1 MQNSVPAQRQ
11 IKRNVSFVI
20 MKRVLLMCLISFA
33 GFTAFSQ
40 TRKAEGASEAAAA
53 AAPKA
58 PATPITKTAPRAA
71 KYEVLY
77 GSKPLSKADQK
88 ELNEFVASCDASFP
102 SRAEAVT
109 FFAERA
115 WEYIASARLDTAALR
130 FNLISALDPNSVDA
144 FWGLGVI
151 SFQRGDNDLAIR
163 LLNKGLEIDS
173 TQSMMR
179 VDYAIVKL
187 SCFEKGQDCGTLDEV
202 EAELKHALQQEPNN
216 ANALMKRSQVAYYKE
231 NYELAWTYFHEAR
244 MADILQ
250 LDLNFG
256 SLLAAKMPDPKGIFK

>member
-1 MQNSVPAQRQ
+1 MQNSVLAQRP

-20 MKRVLLMCLISFA
+20 MKRVLLLCLISFM
-33 GFTAFSQ
+33 GYSQ
-40 TRKAEGASEAAAA
+40 TKKEAAAA
-53 AAPKA
+53 PQA
-58 PATPITKTAPRAA
+58 PATPVREA

-88 ELNEFVASCDASFP
+88 ELNEFVASCDASFG
-102 SRAEAVT
+102 SRAEAVA

-115 WEYIASARLDTAALR
+115 WEYVATARLDTATQR

-144 FWGLGVI
+144 YWGLGVI

-163 LLNKGLEIDS
+163 LLNKGLELDS

-187 SCFEKGQDCGTLDEV
+187 NCYQQGQNCGTLDEV
-202 EAELKHALQQEPNN
+202 ESELKHALAQDPKN
-216 ANALMKRSQVAYYKE
+216 ANAWMKRCQVAYYKE
-231 NYELAWTYFHEAR
+231 NYELAWNYFHEAR

>member
-1 MQNSVPAQRQ
+1 MQNSVRVPRP
-11 IKRNVSFVI
+11 IKRNVSFVH
-20 MKRVLLMCLISFA
+20 MKRVLLLILFASFA
-33 GFTAFSQ
+33 AVAQ
-40 TRKAEGASEAAAA
+40 KDKQA
-53 AAPKA
+53 AAPQA
-58 PATPITKTAPRAA
+58 PATPVTKTPVRAA

-88 ELNEFVASCDASFP
+88 ELNEFVASCDASFG
-102 SRAEAVT
+102 SRAEAVA

-115 WEYIASARLDTAALR
+115 WEYVATARLDTATQR

-163 LLNKGLEIDS
+163 LLNKGLELDS

-187 SCFEKGQDCGTLDEV
+187 DCYQKGMECGTLDEV
-202 EAELKHALQQEPNN
+202 ETELKHALAQDPKN
-216 ANALMKRSQVAYYKE
+216 ANAWMKRCQVAYYKE

-244 MADILQ
+244 VADILQ

>member
-1 MQNSVPAQRQ
+1 
-11 IKRNVSFVI
+11 
-20 MKRVLLMCLISFA
+20 MKRVLLLCLISMA

-40 TRKAEGASEAAAA
+40 TKPAKSEAA

-58 PATPITKTAPRAA
+58 PATPVTNTPVRAA

-88 ELNEFVASCDASFP
+88 ELNEFVA
-102 SRAEAVT
+102 

-115 WEYIASARLDTAALR
+115 WEYVATARLDTATQR

-163 LLNKGLEIDS
+163 LLNKGLELDS

-187 SCFEKGQDCGTLDEV
+187 DCYQKGQDCGTLDEV
-202 EAELKHALQQEPNN
+202 ETELKHALAQDPKN
-216 ANALMKRSQVAYYKE
+216 ANAWMKRCQVAYYKE

>member
-1 MQNSVPAQRQ
+1 MQNSARAQLQ
-11 IKRNVSFVI
+11 LKRNVSFVS
-20 MKRVLLMCLISFA
+20 MKRVLLLCLISFA
-33 GFTAFSQ
+33 SITAFSQ
-40 TRKAEGASEAAAA
+40 TKPAAGTAA
-53 AAPKA
+53 
-58 PATPITKTAPRAA
+58 TAPVKPVRAA

-88 ELNEFVASCDASFP
+88 ELNEFVASCDASFG

-115 WEYIASARLDTAALR
+115 WEYVASARLDTATHR
-130 FNLISALDPNSVDA
+130 FNLISALDANSVDA

-151 SFQRGDNDLAIR
+151 SYQRGDNDLAIR

-173 TQSMMR
+173 TVTMMR

-187 SCFEKGQDCGTLDEV
+187 DCYQKGIDCGTLDEV
-202 EAELKHALQQEPNN
+202 EAELVHALQQDPKN
-216 ANALMKRSQVAYYKE
+216 ASAWMKRCQVAYYKE

-244 MADILQ
+244 VADILQ

-256 SLLAAKMPDPKGIFK
+256 ALLEAKMPDPKGIFK

>member
-1 MQNSVPAQRQ
+1 MQNSVRVPRP
-11 IKRNVSFVI
+11 IKRNVSFVS
-20 MKRVLLMCLISFA
+20 MKRVLLLCLISFM
-33 GFTAFSQ
+33 GYSQ
-40 TRKAEGASEAAAA
+40 TKKATTNA
-53 AAPKA
+53 AAPQA
-58 PATPITKTAPRAA
+58 PATPVRAA

-88 ELNEFVASCDASFP
+88 ELNEFVASCDASFG
-102 SRAEAVT
+102 SRAEAVA

-115 WEYIASARLDTAALR
+115 WEYVATARLDTATQR
-130 FNLISALDPNSVDA
+130 FNLISALDPKSVDA

-187 SCFEKGQDCGTLDEV
+187 DCYQKGLDCGTLDEV
-202 EAELKHALQQEPNN
+202 ETELKHALAQDPKN
-216 ANALMKRSQVAYYKE
+216 ANAWMKRCQVAYYKE

>member
-1 MQNSVPAQRQ
+1 MQNFAPALRP
-11 IKRNVSFVI
+11 IKRNVRFVS
-20 MKRVLLMCLISFA
+20 MKRVLLLCLISFA
-33 GFTAFSQ
+33 SFTAISQ
-40 TRKAEGASEAAAA
+40 TRKAEGGSEA

-58 PATPITKTAPRAA
+58 PATPITKAAPRAA

-115 WEYIASARLDTAALR
+115 WEYIASARLDTAAHR
-130 FNLISALDPNSVDA
+130 FNLISALDANSVDVY
-144 FWGLGVI
+144 WGLGVI

-163 LLNKGLEIDS
+163 LLNKGLELDS
-173 TQSMMR
+173 TQSMLR

-187 SCFEKGQDCGTLDEV
+187 SCYEKGQDCGTLDEV
-202 EAELKHALQQEPNN
+202 EAELKHALQQEPTN

>member
-1 MQNSVPAQRQ
+1 MQNSARAQLQ
-11 IKRNVSFVI
+11 LKRNVSFVS
-20 MKRVLLMCLISFA
+20 MKRVLLLCLISFA
-33 GFTAFSQ
+33 SITAFSQ
-40 TRKAEGASEAAAA
+40 TKPAAGTAA
-53 AAPKA
+53 
-58 PATPITKTAPRAA
+58 TAPVKPVRAA

-88 ELNEFVASCDASFP
+88 ELNEFVASCDASFG

-115 WEYIASARLDTAALR
+115 WEYVASARLDTATHR
-130 FNLISALDPNSVDA
+130 FNLISALDANSVDA

-151 SFQRGDNDLAIR
+151 SYQRGDNDLAIR

-173 TQSMMR
+173 TVTMMR

-187 SCFEKGQDCGTLDEV
+187 DCYQKGIDCGTLDEV
-202 EAELKHALQQEPNN
+202 EAELVHALQQDPKN
-216 ANALMKRSQVAYYKE
+216 ASAWMKRCQVAYYKE

-244 MADILQ
+244 VADILQ

-256 SLLAAKMPDPKGIFK
+256 ALLEAKMADPKGIFK

>member
-1 MQNSVPAQRQ
+1 MQNSVPAQRP
-11 IKRNVSFVI
+11 IKRNVSFVS
-20 MKRVLLMCLISFA
+20 MKRVLLLCLISFM
-33 GFTAFSQ
+33 GYSQ
-40 TRKAEGASEAAAA
+40 TKPAKSDAA

-58 PATPITKTAPRAA
+58 PATPAAAPAKLVRAA

-88 ELNEFVASCDASFP
+88 ELNEFVASCDASFG
-102 SRAEAVT
+102 SRAEAVA

-115 WEYIASARLDTAALR
+115 WEYVATARLDTATQR

-144 FWGLGVI
+144 YWGLGVI

-163 LLNKGLEIDS
+163 LLNKGLELDS

-187 SCFEKGQDCGTLDEV
+187 DCYQKGQDCGTLDEV
-202 EAELKHALQQEPNN
+202 EAELKHALAQDPKN
-216 ANALMKRSQVAYYKE
+216 ANAWMKRCQVAYYKE

>member
-1 MQNSVPAQRQ
+1 MQNSVLAQRP

-20 MKRVLLMCLISFA
+20 MKRVLLLCLISMA

-40 TRKAEGASEAAAA
+40 TKPAKSEAAAA
-53 AAPKA
+53 PVK
-58 PATPITKTAPRAA
+58 PVRAA

-88 ELNEFVASCDASFP
+88 ELNEFVASCDASFG
-102 SRAEAVT
+102 SRAEAVA

-115 WEYIASARLDTAALR
+115 WEYVATARLDTATQR

-163 LLNKGLEIDS
+163 LLNKGLELDS

-187 SCFEKGQDCGTLDEV
+187 DCYQKGQDCGSLDEV
-202 EAELKHALQQEPNN
+202 ETELKHALAQDPKN
-216 ANALMKRSQVAYYKE
+216 ANAWMKRCQVAYYKE

>member
-1 MQNSVPAQRQ
+1 MQNSVRVPRP

-20 MKRVLLMCLISFA
+20 MKRVLLLCLISFA
-33 GFTAFSQ
+33 SITAFSQ
-40 TRKAEGASEAAAA
+40 TQKEAA
-53 AAPKA
+53 PQA
-58 PATPITKTAPRAA
+58 PATPVTKTPVREA

-88 ELNEFVASCDASFP
+88 ELNEFVASCDASFG
-102 SRAEAVT
+102 SRAEAVA

-115 WEYIASARLDTAALR
+115 WEYVATARLDTATQR

-151 SFQRGDNDLAIR
+151 SYQRGDNDLAIR

-187 SCFEKGQDCGTLDEV
+187 DCYQKGLDCGTLDEV
-202 EAELKHALQQEPNN
+202 ETELKHALAQDPKN
-216 ANALMKRSQVAYYKE
+216 ANAWMKRCQVAYYKE
-231 NYELAWTYFHEAR
+231 NYELAWAYFHEAR

>member
-1 MQNSVPAQRQ
+1 MQNFVRVPRPT
-11 IKRNVSFVI
+11 KRNVSFVF
-20 MKRVLLMCLISFA
+20 MKRVLLLCLISFV

-40 TRKAEGASEAAAA
+40 TKATKSEAAAA
-53 AAPKA
+53 PVK
-58 PATPITKTAPRAA
+58 PVRAA

-88 ELNEFVASCDASFP
+88 ELNEFVASCDASFG
-102 SRAEAVT
+102 SRAEAVA

-115 WEYIASARLDTAALR
+115 WEYVATARLDTATQR

-151 SFQRGDNDLAIR
+151 SYQRGDNDLAIR
-163 LLNKGLEIDS
+163 LLNKGLELDS
-173 TQSMMR
+173 TQAMMR

-187 SCFEKGQDCGTLDEV
+187 DCYQKGMECGTLDEV
-202 EAELKHALQQEPNN
+202 ETELKHALAQDPKN
-216 ANALMKRSQVAYYKE
+216 ANAWMKRCQVAYYKE

-244 MADILQ
+244 VADILQ

>member
-1 MQNSVPAQRQ
+1 MQNSAPAQHP

-20 MKRVLLMCLISFA
+20 MKRVLLLCLISFA
-33 GFTAFSQ
+33 SITAFSQ
-40 TRKAEGASEAAAA
+40 TKKAEGASEAAA
-53 AAPKA
+53 PKA
-58 PATPITKTAPRAA
+58 PATPVTKNVARAA

-88 ELNEFVASCDASFP
+88 ELNEFVASCDASFG

-115 WEYIASARLDTAALR
+115 WEYVASAHLDTATYR
-130 FNLISALDPNSVDA
+130 FNLISALDANSVDA

-151 SFQRGDNDLAIR
+151 SYQRGDNDLAIR
-163 LLNKGLEIDS
+163 LLNKGLELDS

-187 SCFEKGQDCGTLDEV
+187 SCYEKGLDCGTLDEV
-202 EAELKHALQQEPNN
+202 DAELKHALQQDSTN
-216 ANALMKRSQVAYYKE
+216 ANALMKRCQVAYYKE
-231 NYELAWTYFHEAR
+231 NYELAWKYFHEAR
-244 MADILQ
+244 VVDILQ
-250 LDLNFG
+250 LDVNFG
-256 SLLAAKMPDPKGIFK
+256 ALLVAKMPDPLGIFK

>member
-1 MQNSVPAQRQ
+1 MQNSVRAQLQ
-11 IKRNVSFVI
+11 LKRNVSFVSL
-20 MKRVLLMCLISFA
+20 KRVLLLCLISFA
-33 GFTAFSQ
+33 SITAFSQ
-40 TRKAEGASEAAAA
+40 TKPAAGTAA
-53 AAPKA
+53 
-58 PATPITKTAPRAA
+58 TALLKPVRAA

-88 ELNEFVASCDASFP
+88 ELNEFVASCDASFG

-115 WEYIASARLDTAALR
+115 WEYVASARLDTATYR
-130 FNLISALDPNSVDA
+130 FNLISALDANSVDA

-151 SFQRGDNDLAIR
+151 SYQRGDNDLAIR

-173 TQSMMR
+173 TVTMMR

-187 SCFEKGQDCGTLDEV
+187 DCYQKGIDCGTLDEV
-202 EAELKHALQQEPNN
+202 ETELVHALQQDPKN
-216 ANALMKRSQVAYYKE
+216 ASAWMKRCQVAYYKE

-244 MADILQ
+244 VADILQ

-256 SLLAAKMPDPKGIFK
+256 ALLEAKMPDPKGIFK

>member
-1 MQNSVPAQRQ
+1 MQNSVQAQLQ
-11 IKRNVSFVI
+11 LKRNVSFVS
-20 MKRVLLMCLISFA
+20 MKRVLLLCLISFA
-33 GFTAFSQ
+33 GFAQTKPASGTA
-40 TRKAEGASEAAAA
+40 T
-53 AAPKA
+53 
-58 PATPITKTAPRAA
+58 TAPVKPVRAA

-88 ELNEFVASCDASFP
+88 ELNEFVASCDASFG

-115 WEYIASARLDTAALR
+115 WEYVASARLDTATYR
-130 FNLISALDPNSVDA
+130 FNLISALDANSVDA

-151 SFQRGDNDLAIR
+151 SYQRGDNDLAIR
-163 LLNKGLEIDS
+163 LLNKGLELDS
-173 TQSMMR
+173 TQTMMR

-187 SCFEKGQDCGTLDEV
+187 DCYQKGIDCGTLDEV
-202 EAELKHALQQEPNN
+202 EAELVHALQQDPKN
-216 ANALMKRSQVAYYKE
+216 ASAWMKRCQVAYYKE

-244 MADILQ
+244 VADILQ

-256 SLLAAKMPDPKGIFK
+256 ALLEAKMPDPKGIFK

>member
-1 MQNSVPAQRQ
+1 MQNFARAQLQ
-11 IKRNVSFVI
+11 LKRNVSFVS
-20 MKRVLLMCLISFA
+20 MKRVLLLCLISFA
-33 GFTAFSQ
+33 SITAFSQ
-40 TRKAEGASEAAAA
+40 TKPAAGTAA
-53 AAPKA
+53 
-58 PATPITKTAPRAA
+58 TAPVKPVRAA

-77 GSKPLSKADQK
+77 GSKPLSKVDQK
-88 ELNEFVASCDASFP
+88 ELNEFVASCDASFG

-115 WEYIASARLDTAALR
+115 WEYVASARLDTATYR
-130 FNLISALDPNSVDA
+130 FNLISALDANSVDA

-151 SFQRGDNDLAIR
+151 SYQRGDNDLAIR

-173 TQSMMR
+173 TVTMMR

-187 SCFEKGQDCGTLDEV
+187 DCYQKGIDCGTLDEV
-202 EAELKHALQQEPNN
+202 ETELVHALQQDPKN
-216 ANALMKRSQVAYYKE
+216 AGAWMKRCQVAYYKE

-244 MADILQ
+244 VADILQ

-256 SLLAAKMPDPKGIFK
+256 ALLEAKMPDPKGIFK

>member
-1 MQNSVPAQRQ
+1 MQNSVQAQLQ
-11 IKRNVSFVI
+11 LKRNVSFVS
-20 MKRVLLMCLISFA
+20 MKRVLLLCLISFA
-33 GFTAFSQ
+33 SITAFSQ
-40 TRKAEGASEAAAA
+40 TKPASATAA
-53 AAPKA
+53 
-58 PATPITKTAPRAA
+58 TAPVKPIRAA

-88 ELNEFVASCDASFP
+88 ELNEFVASCDASFG

-115 WEYIASARLDTAALR
+115 WEYVASARLDTATYR
-130 FNLISALDPNSVDA
+130 FNLISALDANSVDA

-151 SFQRGDNDLAIR
+151 SYQRGDNDLAIR

-173 TQSMMR
+173 TVTMMR

-187 SCFEKGQDCGTLDEV
+187 DCYQKGIDCGTLDEV
-202 EAELKHALQQEPNN
+202 EAELVHALQQDPKN
-216 ANALMKRSQVAYYKE
+216 ASAWMKRCQVAYYKE

-244 MADILQ
+244 VADILQ

-256 SLLAAKMPDPKGIFK
+256 ALLEAKMPDPKGIFK

>member
-1 MQNSVPAQRQ
+1 MQNSVLAQGQ
-11 IKRNVSFVI
+11 VKRNASFVI
-20 MKRVLLMCLISFA
+20 MKRVLLLCLISMA

-40 TRKAEGASEAAAA
+40 TKPAKSEAA

-58 PATPITKTAPRAA
+58 PATPVTNTPVRAA

-88 ELNEFVASCDASFP
+88 ELNEFVASCDASFG
-102 SRAEAVT
+102 SRAEAVA

-115 WEYIASARLDTAALR
+115 WEYVATARLDTATQR

-163 LLNKGLEIDS
+163 LLNKGLELDS

-187 SCFEKGQDCGTLDEV
+187 DCYQKGQDCGNLDEV
-202 EAELKHALQQEPNN
+202 ETELKHALAQDPKN
-216 ANALMKRSQVAYYKE
+216 ANAWMKRCQVAYYKE

>member
-1 MQNSVPAQRQ
+1 MQNSVLAQRP
-11 IKRNVSFVI
+11 IKRNVSFVY
-20 MKRVLLMCLISFA
+20 MKRVLLLCLISLA

-40 TRKAEGASEAAAA
+40 TKPAKSEAA

-58 PATPITKTAPRAA
+58 PATPVTNTPVRAA

-88 ELNEFVASCDASFP
+88 ELNEFVASCDASFG
-102 SRAEAVT
+102 SRAEAVA

-115 WEYIASARLDTAALR
+115 WEYVATARLDTATQR

-163 LLNKGLEIDS
+163 LLNKGLELDT

-187 SCFEKGQDCGTLDEV
+187 DCYQKGQDCGNLDEV
-202 EAELKHALQQEPNN
+202 ETELKHALAQDPKN
-216 ANALMKRSQVAYYKE
+216 ANAWMKRCQVAYYKE

-256 SLLAAKMPDPKGIFK
+256 SQLAAKMPDPKGIFK

>member
-1 MQNSVPAQRQ
+1 MQNSARAQLQ
-11 IKRNVSFVI
+11 LKRNVSFVS
-20 MKRVLLMCLISFA
+20 MKRVLLLCLISFA
-33 GFTAFSQ
+33 GFAQSKPASGT
-40 TRKAEGASEAAAA
+40 KAV
-53 AAPKA
+53 APVK
-58 PATPITKTAPRAA
+58 PVRAA

-77 GSKPLSKADQK
+77 GSKPLSKVDQK
-88 ELNEFVASCDASFP
+88 ELNEFVASCDASFG

-115 WEYIASARLDTAALR
+115 WEYVASARLDTATYR
-130 FNLISALDPNSVDA
+130 FNLISALDANSVDA

-151 SFQRGDNDLAIR
+151 SYQRGDNDLAIR

-173 TQSMMR
+173 TVTMMR

-187 SCFEKGQDCGTLDEV
+187 DCYQKGIDCGTLDEV
-202 EAELKHALQQEPNN
+202 ETELVHALQQDPKN
-216 ANALMKRSQVAYYKE
+216 AGAWMKRCQVAYYKE

-244 MADILQ
+244 VADILQ

-256 SLLAAKMPDPKGIFK
+256 ALLEAKMPDPKGIFK

>member
-1 MQNSVPAQRQ
+1 MQNSVRAQLQ
-11 IKRNVSFVI
+11 LKRNVSFVS
-20 MKRVLLMCLISFA
+20 MKRVLLLCLISFA
-33 GFTAFSQ
+33 SITAFSQ
-40 TRKAEGASEAAAA
+40 TKPAAGTAA
-53 AAPKA
+53 
-58 PATPITKTAPRAA
+58 TALLKPVRAA

-88 ELNEFVASCDASFP
+88 ELNEFVASCDASFG

-115 WEYIASARLDTAALR
+115 WEYVASARLDTATYR
-130 FNLISALDPNSVDA
+130 FNLISALDANSVDA

-151 SFQRGDNDLAIR
+151 SYQRGDNDLAIR

-173 TQSMMR
+173 TVTMMR

-187 SCFEKGQDCGTLDEV
+187 DCYQKGIDCGTLDEV
-202 EAELKHALQQEPNN
+202 ETELVHALQQDPKN
-216 ANALMKRSQVAYYKE
+216 ASAWMKRCQVAYYKE

-244 MADILQ
+244 VADILQ

-256 SLLAAKMPDPKGIFK
+256 ALLEAKMPDPKGIFK

>member
-1 MQNSVPAQRQ
+1 MQNSARALRQ
-11 IKRNVSFVI
+11 IKRNVSFVS
-20 MKRVLLMCLISFA
+20 MKRVLLLCLISFA
-33 GFTAFSQ
+33 SITAFSQ
-40 TRKAEGASEAAAA
+40 TKPAAGTAA
-53 AAPKA
+53 
-58 PATPITKTAPRAA
+58 TAPVKPVRAA

-88 ELNEFVASCDASFP
+88 ELNEFVASCDASFG

-115 WEYIASARLDTAALR
+115 WEYVASARLDTATYR
-130 FNLISALDPNSVDA
+130 FNLISALDANSVDA

-151 SFQRGDNDLAIR
+151 SYQRGDNDLAIR

-173 TQSMMR
+173 TVTMMR

-187 SCFEKGQDCGTLDEV
+187 DCYQKGIDCGTLDEV
-202 EAELKHALQQEPNN
+202 ETELVHALQQDPKN
-216 ANALMKRSQVAYYKE
+216 ASAWMKRCQVAYYKE

-244 MADILQ
+244 VADILQ

-256 SLLAAKMPDPKGIFK
+256 ALLEAKMPDPKGIFK

>member
-1 MQNSVPAQRQ
+1 MQNSVLAQRP

-20 MKRVLLMCLISFA
+20 MKRVLLLCLISFL
-33 GFTAFSQ
+33 GYSQ
-40 TRKAEGASEAAAA
+40 TKKEV

-58 PATPITKTAPRAA
+58 PATPVTNTPVRAA

-88 ELNEFVASCDASFP
+88 ELNEFVASCDASFG
-102 SRAEAVT
+102 SRAEAVA

-115 WEYIASARLDTAALR
+115 WEYVATARLDTATQR

-163 LLNKGLEIDS
+163 LLNKGLELDS

-187 SCFEKGQDCGTLDEV
+187 DCYQKGQDCGNLDEV
-202 EAELKHALQQEPNN
+202 ETELKHALAQDPKN
-216 ANALMKRSQVAYYKE
+216 ANAWMKRCQVAYYKE

>member
-1 MQNSVPAQRQ
+1 
-11 IKRNVSFVI
+11 
-20 MKRVLLMCLISFA
+20 MKRVLLLCLISFA
-33 GFTAFSQ
+33 SITAFSQ
-40 TRKAEGASEAAAA
+40 TKPPAGTKAV
-53 AAPKA
+53 APVK
-58 PATPITKTAPRAA
+58 PVRAA

-88 ELNEFVASCDASFP
+88 ELNEFVASCDASFG

-115 WEYIASARLDTAALR
+115 WEYVASARLDTATYR
-130 FNLISALDPNSVDA
+130 FNLISALDANSVDA

-151 SFQRGDNDLAIR
+151 SYQRGDNDLAIR

-173 TQSMMR
+173 TVTMMR

-187 SCFEKGQDCGTLDEV
+187 DCYQKGIDCGTLDEV
-202 EAELKHALQQEPNN
+202 EAELVHALQQDPKN
-216 ANALMKRSQVAYYKE
+216 ASAWMKRCQVAYYKE

-244 MADILQ
+244 VADILQ

-256 SLLAAKMPDPKGIFK
+256 ALLEAKMPDPKGIFK

>member
-1 MQNSVPAQRQ
+1 MQNSVLAQRP

-20 MKRVLLMCLISFA
+20 MKRVLLLCLISFL
-33 GFTAFSQ
+33 GYSQ
-40 TRKAEGASEAAAA
+40 TKKEVAA
-53 AAPKA
+53 AAPQA
-58 PATPITKTAPRAA
+58 PATPVTNTPVRAA

-88 ELNEFVASCDASFP
+88 ELNEFVASCDASFG
-102 SRAEAVT
+102 SRAEAVA

-115 WEYIASARLDTAALR
+115 WEYVATARLDTATQR

-163 LLNKGLEIDS
+163 LLNKGLELDS

-187 SCFEKGQDCGTLDEV
+187 DCYQKGQDCGNLDEV
-202 EAELKHALQQEPNN
+202 ETELKHALAQDPKN
-216 ANALMKRSQVAYYKE
+216 ANAWMKRCQVAYYKE

>member
-1 MQNSVPAQRQ
+1 MQNSVLAQRP

-20 MKRVLLMCLISFA
+20 MKRVLLLCLISFM
-33 GFTAFSQ
+33 GYSQ
-40 TRKAEGASEAAAA
+40 MKKEVAT

-58 PATPITKTAPRAA
+58 PATPVRAA

-88 ELNEFVASCDASFP
+88 ELNEFVASCDASFG
-102 SRAEAVT
+102 SRAEAVA

-115 WEYIASARLDTAALR
+115 WEYVATARLDTATQR

-151 SFQRGDNDLAIR
+151 SYQRGDNDLAIR

-173 TQSMMR
+173 SMFK
-179 VDYAIVKL
+179 VN
-187 SCFEKGQDCGTLDEV
+187 SGF
-202 EAELKHALQQEPNN
+202 
-216 ANALMKRSQVAYYKE
+216 
-231 NYELAWTYFHEAR
+231 LA
-244 MADILQ
+244 
-250 LDLNFG
+250 G
-256 SLLAAKMPDPKGIFK
+256 SLLVTGILVALYTIFW

>member
-1 MQNSVPAQRQ
+1 MQNSVLAQRP

-20 MKRVLLMCLISFA
+20 MKRVLLLCLISFM
-33 GFTAFSQ
+33 GYSQ
-40 TRKAEGASEAAAA
+40 TKPAAGTAA
-53 AAPKA
+53 AAPVK
-58 PATPITKTAPRAA
+58 PVRAA

-88 ELNEFVASCDASFP
+88 ELNEFVASCDASFG

-115 WEYIASARLDTAALR
+115 WEYVASARLDTATYR

-163 LLNKGLEIDS
+163 LLNKGLELDS

-187 SCFEKGQDCGTLDEV
+187 SCYEKGQDCGTLDEV
-202 EAELKHALQQEPNN
+202 ETELKHALAQDPKN
-216 ANALMKRSQVAYYKE
+216 ANAWMKRCQVAYYKE

-256 SLLAAKMPDPKGIFK
+256 SQLAAKMPDPKGIFK

>member
-1 MQNSVPAQRQ
+1 MQNSVRVQRQ
-11 IKRNVSFVI
+11 IKRNVSFVN
-20 MKRVLLMCLISFA
+20 MKRVLLLCLISFL
-33 GFTAFSQ
+33 GYSQ
-40 TRKAEGASEAAAA
+40 TKKEVAA

-58 PATPITKTAPRAA
+58 PATPITKTPVRAA

-88 ELNEFVASCDASFP
+88 ELNEFVASCDASFA

-115 WEYIASARLDTAALR
+115 WEYVASARLDTATHR

-151 SFQRGDNDLAIR
+151 SYQRGDNELAIR

-187 SCFEKGQDCGTLDEV
+187 SCYEKGLDCGTLDEV
-202 EAELKHALQQEPNN
+202 DEELKHALQQDPNN
-216 ANALMKRSQVAYYKE
+216 ANALMKRSQVAYFKE

-244 MADILQ
+244 VVDILQ

>member
-1 MQNSVPAQRQ
+1 MQNSVQEQ
-11 IKRNVSFVI
+11 LQLKRNVSFVS
-20 MKRVLLMCLISFA
+20 MKRVLLLCLISFA
-33 GFTAFSQ
+33 SITAFSQ
-40 TRKAEGASEAAAA
+40 TKPAAGTAA
-53 AAPKA
+53 
-58 PATPITKTAPRAA
+58 TALLKPVRAA

-88 ELNEFVASCDASFP
+88 ELNEFVASCDASFG
-102 SRAEAVT
+102 SRSEAVT

-115 WEYIASARLDTAALR
+115 WEYVASARLDTATYR
-130 FNLISALDPNSVDA
+130 FNLISALDANSVDA

-151 SFQRGDNDLAIR
+151 SYQRGDNDLAIR

-173 TQSMMR
+173 TVTMMR

-187 SCFEKGQDCGTLDEV
+187 DCYQKGFDCGTLDEV
-202 EAELKHALQQEPNN
+202 ETELVHALQQDPKN
-216 ANALMKRSQVAYYKE
+216 ASAWMKRCQVAYYKE

-244 MADILQ
+244 VADILQ

-256 SLLAAKMPDPKGIFK
+256 ALLEAKMPDPKGIFK

>member
-1 MQNSVPAQRQ
+1 
-11 IKRNVSFVI
+11 VS
-20 MKRVLLMCLISFA
+20 MKRVLLLCLISFA
-33 GFTAFSQ
+33 SITAFSQ
-40 TRKAEGASEAAAA
+40 TKPASGTAA
-53 AAPKA
+53 
-58 PATPITKTAPRAA
+58 TAPVKPFRAA

-88 ELNEFVASCDASFP
+88 ELNEFVASCDASFG

-115 WEYIASARLDTAALR
+115 WEYVASARLDTATYR
-130 FNLISALDPNSVDA
+130 FNLISALDANSVDA

-151 SFQRGDNDLAIR
+151 SYQRGDNDLAIR

-173 TQSMMR
+173 TVTMMR

-187 SCFEKGQDCGTLDEV
+187 DCYQKGIDCGTLDEV
-202 EAELKHALQQEPNN
+202 ETELVHALQQDPKN
-216 ANALMKRSQVAYYKE
+216 ASAWMKRCQVAYYKE

-244 MADILQ
+244 VADILQ

-256 SLLAAKMPDPKGIFK
+256 ALLEAKMPDPKGIFK

>member
-1 MQNSVPAQRQ
+1 MQNSVQVPRP

-20 MKRVLLMCLISFA
+20 MKRVLLLILISFA
-33 GFTAFSQ
+33 SITAFSQ
-40 TRKAEGASEAAAA
+40 TKKEAA
-53 AAPKA
+53 PQA
-58 PATPITKTAPRAA
+58 PATPVIKSPVRAA

-88 ELNEFVASCDASFP
+88 ELNEFVASCDASFG
-102 SRAEAVT
+102 SRAEAVA

-115 WEYIASARLDTAALR
+115 WEYVATARLDTATQR

-163 LLNKGLEIDS
+163 LLNKGLELDS
-173 TQSMMR
+173 TQAMMR

-187 SCFEKGQDCGTLDEV
+187 SCYEKGQDCGTLDEV
-202 EAELKHALQQEPNN
+202 EAELKHALAQDPKN
-216 ANALMKRSQVAYYKE
+216 ANAWMKRCQVAYYKE

>member
-1 MQNSVPAQRQ
+1 MQNSARAQLQ
-11 IKRNVSFVI
+11 LKRNVSFVS
-20 MKRVLLMCLISFA
+20 MKRVLLLCLISFA
-33 GFTAFSQ
+33 GFAQSKPASGT
-40 TRKAEGASEAAAA
+40 KAGA
-53 AAPKA
+53 PVK
-58 PATPITKTAPRAA
+58 PVRAA

-77 GSKPLSKADQK
+77 GSKPLSKVDQK
-88 ELNEFVASCDASFP
+88 ELNDFVASCDASFG

-115 WEYIASARLDTAALR
+115 WEYVASARLDTATYR
-130 FNLISALDPNSVDA
+130 FNLISALDANSVDA

-151 SFQRGDNDLAIR
+151 SYQRGDNDLAIR

-173 TQSMMR
+173 TVTMMR

-187 SCFEKGQDCGTLDEV
+187 DCYQKGIDCGTLDEV
-202 EAELKHALQQEPNN
+202 ETELVHALQQDPKN
-216 ANALMKRSQVAYYKE
+216 AGAWMKRCQVAYYKE

-244 MADILQ
+244 VADILQ

-256 SLLAAKMPDPKGIFK
+256 ALLEAKMPDPKGIFK

>member
-11 IKRNVSFVI
+11 LKRNVSFVN
-20 MKRVLLMCLISFA
+20 MKRVLFLCLISFA
-33 GFTAFSQ
+33 SFSAFSQ
-40 TRKAEGASEAAAA
+40 TKPATSNA
-53 AAPKA
+53 AAPQA
-58 PATPITKTAPRAA
+58 PATPAAAPVQPVRAA

-88 ELNEFVASCDASFP
+88 ELNEFVASCDASFG

-115 WEYIASARLDTAALR
+115 WEYVASAHLDTATYR

-163 LLNKGLEIDS
+163 LLNKGLELDS

-187 SCFEKGQDCGTLDEV
+187 DCYQKGQDCGTLDEV
-202 EAELKHALQQEPNN
+202 ETELKHALAQDPKN
-216 ANALMKRSQVAYYKE
+216 ANAWMKRSQVAYYKE

-244 MADILQ
+244 VTDILQ

-256 SLLAAKMPDPKGIFK
+256 ALLEAKMPDPKGIFK